1 MIPVYLFEDEF
12 FSGYQYYPTSDLFIH
27 LIFLIFWFC
36 AAITWTAGEANLR
49 VSTSRENVLELNEY
63 KFDCDENGINKCTV
77 EPPDNYTKAV
87 VSVVPDHPP
96 TEEQYSGQKKN
107 TGTSNYQR
115 CLGTSVKRTST

>member
-49 VSTSRENVLELNEY
+49 VSTSKENVLELNEY

-87 VSVVPDHPP
+87 VSVVSAIS
-96 TEEQYSGQKKN
+96 YIYIYIYIYIIYIYIYIYYIYIYIYIYN
-107 TGTSNYQR
+107 I
-115 CLGTSVKRTST
+115 L